1 MKLIQYISLFSLLL
15 FSYSAGSQDLHPKEY
30 FRSPV
35 DFPILLSG
43 TFGEIRGN
51 HFHSGIDIKTNGHN
65 GAKIYAIADGY
76 VSRIKISAYGFGK
89 TLYITHPN
97 GYVSVY
103 AHLDRFNKE
112 LAAFT
117 IKKHYEQESFELNIF
132 PEKDLLKVSKGE
144 VIGYSGNS
152 GYSFGPHLHFEIR
165 EEANQ
170 KPLNP
175 LFFGFKVKDFIRPK
189 ISALTVYPATRG
201 VEVNGKT
208 EPFSCSV
215 EGWGEKYRLPGKDT
229 LTVTGPVYLGIETHD
244 LLNDANNKNGVYSVE
259 IRKSGE
265 TVFLFRADSFSF
277 SETRYVNSLID
288 YGKYID
294 NGQKIIRS
302 KIDPNNLLSMYG
314 NFGEGIIAF
323 EEEGLTEL
331 AVEVKDING
340 NISRLA
346 FHVFYDGSETLR
358 QYAISAPPGNGSIFR
373 YDKTN
378 LFENG
383 EIKLEIPYG
392 ALYDSFEFTYD
403 TLPAV
408 EGSFSAI
415 YRVHND
421 HIPLHTYCSLALR
434 LPAGLSDELKQKCLL
449 AKVDK
454 EGIFAAAGGEYNDGY
469 ITAGIRE
476 LGDYTIVADTMAPEI
491 IPLKYAGYKSVRGLK
506 KISFK
511 IKDELS
517 GIKEYRGELNG
528 DWVLMEYDAKNDM
541 LFYDID
547 ERMKKGI
554 NNFRLIVMDMKGNE
568 SEYSTIW
575 EY

>member
-1 MKLIQYISLFSLLL
+1 MKPTQHIALLL
-15 FSYSAGSQDLHPKEY
+15 FLLCSYNTSSQHSYPSGY

-43 TFGEIRGN
+43 TFGELRGT

-76 VSRIKISAYGFGK
+76 VSRIKISAFGFGK

-112 LAAFT
+112 LVGYT
-117 IKKHYEQESFELNIF
+117 KKKHYEHESFELNIF
-132 PEKDLLKVSKGE
+132 PEKNSLNVKKGE
-144 VIGYSGNS
+144 IIGYSGNS

-165 EEANQ
+165 EEATQ

-175 LFFGFKVKDFIRPK
+175 LFFGFEVKDFIRPK
-189 ISALTVYPATRG
+189 ITSLTVYPAAHG
-201 VEVNGKT
+201 VKVNGKT
-208 EPFSCSV
+208 EPFFYDT

-229 LTVTGPVYLGIETHD
+229 VEVTGPVYLGVETHD
-244 LLNDANNKNGVYSVE
+244 LLNGAGNKNGVYSVE
-259 IRKSGE
+259 VRKSGE

-277 SETRYVNSLID
+277 SETRYINSLID
-288 YGKYID
+288 YGKYVD

-302 KIDPNNLLSMYG
+302 KIDPKNLLSMYG

-340 NISRLA
+340 NISRL
-346 FHVFYDGSETLR
+346 VFPVSYDGSETSR
-358 QYAISAPPGNGSIFR
+358 QYAISAPPENGSIFR

-383 EIKLEIPYG
+383 DIKLEIPYG

-408 EGSFSAI
+408 VGSFSAI
-415 YRVHND
+415 HRVHND
-421 HIPLHTYCSLALR
+421 HIPLHTYCNLTLR
-434 LPAGLSDELKQKCLL
+434 MPAGLSDELKQKCLL
-449 AKVDK
+449 AKVD
-454 EGIFAAAGGEYNDGY
+454 EDGIFTTAGGEYNDGY

-476 LGDYTIVADTMAPEI
+476 LGDYTIVADITPPEI
-491 IPLKYAGYKSVRGLK
+491 IPLKYARYKSVRGLK
-506 KISFK
+506 RISFK
-511 IKDELS
+511 IKDDLS

-528 DWVLMEYDAKNDM
+528 DWILMEYDAKNDL

-554 NNFRLIVMDMKGNE
+554 NNFRLEVTDMKGNE
-568 SEYSTIW
+568 SEYSTKW

>member
-1 MKLIQYISLFSLLL
+1 MKVVQYIFLFSLLL
-15 FSYSAGSQDLHPKEY
+15 FSYNAGSQDNYPKGY

-43 TFGEIRGN
+43 TFGELRGN

-76 VSRIKISAYGFGK
+76 VSRIKISASGFGK

-103 AHLDRFNKE
+103 AHLDRFNKK
-112 LAAFT
+112 LAGYT
-117 IKKHYEQESFELNIF
+117 KKKHYEHESFELNIF
-132 PEKDLLKVSKGE
+132 PEKGLLKVRKGE

-175 LFFGFKVKDFIRPK
+175 LFFGFKVKDYIRPK
-189 ISALTVYPATRG
+189 ISSLTVYPAARG
-201 VEVNGKT
+201 VKVNGKT
-208 EPFSCSV
+208 EPFSYDT

-229 LTVTGPVYLGIETHD
+229 VEVTGPVYLGVETHD
-244 LLNDANNKNGVYSVE
+244 LLNDAGNKNGVYSVE
-259 IRKSGE
+259 VQKGAE
-265 TVFLFRADSFSF
+265 TVFLFRAESFLF
-277 SETRYVNSLID
+277 SETRYINSLID
-288 YGKYID
+288 YGKYVD
-294 NGQKIIRS
+294 NGRKIIRS

-340 NISRLA
+340 NISRL
-346 FHVFYDGSETLR
+346 VFIVSYDGSETLR
-358 QYAISAPPGNGSIFR
+358 QYAISAPPENRSIFR

-383 EIKLEIPYG
+383 DIRLEIPYG

-403 TLPAV
+403 TLPAAG
-408 EGSFSAI
+408 GSLSGVHRI
-415 YRVHND
+415 HND
-421 HIPLHTYCSLALR
+421 HTPLHTYCNLALR
-434 LPAGLSDELKQKCLL
+434 LQAKVSDELKQKCLL
-449 AKVDK
+449 AKVD
-454 EGIFAAAGGEYNDGY
+454 ETGSYTGVGGEYNDGY

-476 LGDYTIVADTMAPEI
+476 FGDYTIVADTLAPVI
-491 IPLKYAGYKSVRGLK
+491 KPLKYARYKSVKGIKR
-506 KISFK
+506 ISFK
-511 IKDELS
+511 ISDELA
-517 GIKEYRGELNG
+517 GIKKYNGELNG
-528 DWVLMEYDAKNDM
+528 DWVLMEYDAKNDL

-554 NNFRLIVMDMKGNE
+554 NNFRLVVTDMKGNE
-568 SEYSTIW
+568 SEYSTKW
-575 EY
+575 KY

>member
-1 MKLIQYISLFSLLL
+1 MKLVQYIFLFSILL
-15 FSYSAGSQDLHPKEY
+15 FSYNAGSQDTYPKGY

-43 TFGEIRGN
+43 TFGELRGT

-65 GAKIYAIADGY
+65 GAKIHAIADGY
-76 VSRIKISAYGFGK
+76 ISRIKISAFGFGK

-112 LAAFT
+112 LAGHT
-117 IKKHYEQESFELNIF
+117 KKKHYEEESFELNIF
-132 PEKDLLKVSKGE
+132 PEKNSLNVKKGE

-165 EEANQ
+165 EEATQ

-175 LFFGFKVKDFIRPK
+175 LFFGFEVKDYIRPK
-189 ISALTVYPATRG
+189 ITSLTVYPAARG
-201 VEVNGKT
+201 VKVNGKT
-208 EPFSCSV
+208 EPSSYDT

-229 LTVTGPVYLGIETHD
+229 VQVTGPVYLGVETHD
-244 LLNDANNKNGVYSVE
+244 LLNDAGNKNGVYSVE
-259 IRKSGE
+259 FQKSGE
-265 TVFLFRADSFSF
+265 TVFLFRAESFSF
-277 SETRYVNSLID
+277 SETRYINSLID
-288 YGKYID
+288 YGKYVD
-294 NGQKIIRS
+294 KGQKIIRS

-323 EEEGLTEL
+323 EEEGLTKL

-340 NISRLA
+340 NISRLV
-346 FHVFYDGSETLR
+346 FHVSYDGSETSR
-358 QYAISAPPGNGSIFR
+358 QYAISASPENGSIFR

-378 LFENG
+378 LFENRD
-383 EIKLEIPYG
+383 IKLEIPYG

-415 YRVHND
+415 HRVHND
-421 HIPLHTYCSLALR
+421 HIPLHTYCNLALR
-434 LPAGLSDELKQKCLL
+434 IPAGLSDKLKQKCLL
-449 AKVDK
+449 AKVDE
-454 EGIFAAAGGEYNDGY
+454 EGIFTTAGGEYNNGY
-469 ITAGIRE
+469 ITAAIRE
-476 LGDYTIVADTMAPEI
+476 FGDYTIVADITPPEI
-491 IPLKYAGYKSVRGLK
+491 IPLKYAGYKSVQGLK
-506 KISFK
+506 RISFK

-528 DWVLMEYDAKNDM
+528 DWVLMEYDAKNDL

-547 ERMKKGI
+547 ERMKKGL
-554 NNFRLIVMDMKGNE
+554 NNFRLVVADMKGNE
-568 SEYSTIW
+568 SEYSTKW